1 MSSSTGNDST
11 TSGFYL
17 PEMVIYVPMR
27 IMPYKQVEKLVTME
41 EDSLVVVNLM

>member
-1 MSSSTGNDST
+1 MSSSIGNGST
-11 TSGFYL
+11 TSGSIV

-27 IMPYKQVEKLVTME
+27 IVPYEQVEKLVTME